1 MNSEFPV
8 TNVLIADSQFLI
20 VEGLKSLIA
29 ENKKY
34 SLFGVIE
41 TKFNLG
47 RSLEEMER
55 GVLIIDFWSVDFVEF
70 EDIKS
75 FIRKFPSIQILILT
89 NTINK
94 SEFVELTKAGYKN
107 IIYKNADKEEFFN
120 AVESTLKG
128 KKYYSS
134 MLLDMILEMNSGKQS
149 LEESKSLTSSEIE
162 IVKLIAKGLTT
173 KEIALHK
180 CISFHTVNTHR
191 KNIFRKM
198 GVSNASELVMHA
210 IQQGWIE
217 TIEYYI

>member
-55 GVLIIDFWSVDFVEF
+55 GILIIDFWSVDFVEF

-89 NTINK
+89 NSINK
-94 SEFVELTKAGYKN
+94 SEFVELTKGSSLV
-107 IIYKNADKEEFFN
+107 
-120 AVESTLKG
+120 VETLT
-128 KKYYSS
+128 
-134 MLLDMILEMNSGKQS
+134 LLYNYL
-149 LEESKSLTSSEIE
+149 
-162 IVKLIAKGLTT
+162 VK
-173 KEIALHK
+173 
-180 CISFHTVNTHR
+180 
-191 KNIFRKM
+191 
-198 GVSNASELVMHA
+198 
-210 IQQGWIE
+210 
-217 TIEYYI
+217 